1 MGPHFPDLREEL
13 DFRKVLGFVT
23 TGPGFSGKQR
33 DPSDRAPEV
42 RKIGRAQLGNPK
54 QSENRNELVTEM
66 QSHLVLKFADKAKWA
81 RFSHK
86 LLCCVTET
94 IVEGHQ

>member
-1 MGPHFPDLREEL
+1 MGFE
-13 DFRKVLGFVT
+13 T
-23 TGPGFSGKQR
+23 TGPGFSGKRQ
-33 DPSDRAPEV
+33 DPSDRALEIV

-66 QSHLVLKFADKAKWA
+66 QSRLVLKFAVKAKCA

-86 LLCCVTET
+86 LLCYVTKT
-94 IVEGHQ
+94 IVEAHQ